1 MIDDT
6 FGMLSMSGKV
16 AVVTGGTQGLGE
28 AIAHLFADRGASGIV
43 ICGRNRDNG
52 ARVSSALAGKA
63 CKGVYVQAD
72 LERVEDCRK
81 VIAETD
87 RHFGKVDA
95 LVNAAALTD
104 RGTIWDT
111 SPALFDSLF
120 AVNVRAPFFLM
131 QDAAKLMRREGTRGT
146 MVNIISMSG
155 HGGQTFITA
164 YCASKG
170 ALITLTKNVAFSLMR
185 NGIRVNGLCIGWT
198 DTPGEDRIRKKY
210 HGVEDGWVE
219 EAEAGL
225 PFGRLI
231 KPDEVARACA
241 YLCTDESGLMTGSII
256 DFDQQVLGCADS
268 APQPP
273 LTTMEATQYSG

>member
-1 MIDDT
+1 MVDDT

-43 ICGRNRDNG
+43 VCGRNRDNG
-52 ARVSSALAGKA
+52 DRVSSALAGKG

-87 RHFGKVDA
+87 RHFGRVDA

-111 SPALFDSLF
+111 SPELFDSLF

-185 NGIRVNGLCIGWT
+185 SGIRVNGLCIGWT

-210 HGVEDGWVE
+210 HGVKDGWVE